1 MGWWSAAS
9 SVIRTTPNV
18 TSDGPLVIG
27 ATDESDSG
35 YGRLEGGL
43 QYIRMWSV
51 ALTPAQIAAA
61 IATPPAANSDGLVLD
76 LPFTEGSGT
85 TSANTAPPGG
95 NATLVGFNADGITGN
110 IARAGQSDAYSFTVS
125 KTTMIVVDSLS
136 GNNQLN
142 WSLTGPYGGIA
153 GNRLSNTNGF
163 DNGNVVITLQA
174 GSYTFT
180 VSSVG
185 DGVGYYN
192 IRLID
197 IAAQATAITPGTA
210 VSGVL
215 DPANR
220 TAVYNFTA
228 TAGSTLFFDPG
239 AITGEVSWRLIDPF
253 GHQVV
258 GTGGAQSAIDR
269 AVRGGNLDNPD
280 RGAFHRIWPQHL

>member
-1 MGWWSAAS
+1 MGWSSTCRSPRAAGPHPPTPPRQAATPRWSASMPTAS
-9 SVIRTTPNV
+9 PG
-18 TSDGPLVIG
+18 TSHEP
-27 ATDESDSG
+27 
-35 YGRLEGGL
+35 
-43 QYIRMWSV
+43 
-51 ALTPAQIAAA
+51 
-61 IATPPAANSDGLVLD
+61 
-76 LPFTEGSGT
+76 
-85 TSANTAPPGG
+85 
-95 NATLVGFNADGITGN
+95 
-110 IARAGQSDAYSFTVS
+110 ARATRTASPLR
-125 KTTMIVVDSLS
+125 KTTMIVVDSLN

-220 TAVYNFTA
+220 TAALQLHCHRRVNA
-228 TAGSTLFFDPG
+228 VLRSGRDHRRSELAPDRSVRPSGC
-239 AITGEVSWRLIDPF
+239 R
-253 GHQVV
+253 
-258 GTGGAQSAIDR
+258 TGGAQSTIDR
-269 AVRGGNLDNPD
+269 VVRGGNLDHPD
-280 RGAFHRIWPQHL
+280 RGAFHRIWPQHLYLQRHHHACRHQGVDARRVGERQHRNPVRAGCLHIQRRGTDAGGIRQPDE